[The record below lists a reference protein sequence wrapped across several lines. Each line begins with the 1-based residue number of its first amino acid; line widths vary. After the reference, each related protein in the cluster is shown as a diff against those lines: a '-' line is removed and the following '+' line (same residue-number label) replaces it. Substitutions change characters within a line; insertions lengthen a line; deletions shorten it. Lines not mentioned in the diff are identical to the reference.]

1 MTQTLWRALV
11 AVLVVDASSCCLPLT
26 AADVFCDVTLS
37 RGAVHSG
44 RIIEW
49 NAESLKILG
58 QELHTLPMHEIAV
71 VEFPAQPPSFTA
83 GTYVVQSHGDRY
95 AISSLRCA
103 DEEFGATWAAA
114 ALRPRLSFPLET
126 VAGILFDLPPAKD
139 VIYAQLARLSRT
151 PHGRDTARLLT
162 GDDLPGELIGIE
174 GGLVEFDAPLGKS
187 KLDQRRL
194 QSLALDPELAAAA
207 ALPASRWVVVFR
219 DGSRGTVKRL
229 VSRDDFSLHL
239 TPLTG
244 DPYFVPWHAVSRL
257 FQFTPR
263 WRPLS
268 ARAPAEVVHTPYLS
282 GTATMERD
290 VNIARRPLSLR
301 GREYV
306 TGLGMTSRMA
316 ATYGIEREDEAFRA
330 VVGIDDHSAGLGSAT
345 FHCDVDGENVWSSPE
360 IDGAQGPLAT
370 PLIPLRGHRRM
381 TLRVEFGKSG
391 DIGDFADWCDAVIL
405 QTPPGD

>member
-1 MTQTLWRALV
+1 MTRTLWRALV
-11 AVLVVDASSCCLPLT
+11 AVLVVNASSRCVPLM
-26 AADVFCDVTLS
+26 AADIYCDVTQS
-37 RGAVHSG
+37 HGAVHSG

-49 NAESLKILG
+49 NAETLKILG
-58 QELHTLPMHEIAV
+58 DELHTLPISDIAV
-71 VEFPAQPPSFTA
+71 VDFPAQPLTFTA

-95 AISSLRCA
+95 AITSPRCA
-103 DEEFGATWAAA
+103 GEQFAATWSSAP
-114 ALRPRLSFPLET
+114 LRPRLSLPLET
-126 VAGILFDLPPAKD
+126 VAGILFDLPPARD
-139 VIYAQLARLSRT
+139 VIYAQIARLSRS
-151 PHGRDTARLLT
+151 PRGRDTARLLT

-194 QSLALDPELAAAA
+194 QSLVLDPELAAAV

-229 VSRDDFSLHL
+229 VSRDDFTLHL

-257 FQFTPR
+257 FQFTPG

-282 GTATMERD
+282 GTAMIERD
-290 VNIARRPLSLR
+290 VNIARRPLSIR

-306 TGLGMTSRMA
+306 SGLGMTSRMA
-316 ATYGIEREDEAFRA
+316 ATYAIEQGDEAFRA

-360 IDGAQGPLAT
+360 IDGARGPLAM

-381 TLRVEFGKSG
+381 TLRVEFGQSG
-391 DIGDFADWCDAVIL
+391 DIADFADWCDAVVL
-405 QTPPGD
+405 QSPSGD